1 MLLKQITLTDFRQF
15 KGKQTVSFAV
25 DREQNVTVIMGENGA
40 GKTTFAQAFRWC
52 LYGDTDFADPN
63 VLSKSKINEMM
74 PGDEAV
80 ASVEIILVHTNI
92 TYTINRSQKY
102 KIDKPGS
109 AKGGQTKLTIIYKGE
124 DGQQKFVPDTQ
135 ALGKIKE
142 ILPQELSSYFFFDG
156 ERINNMS
163 KEIQKGRGSSTFGD
177 AVRKLLGLDTY
188 KAAMKHLREGTGGS
202 NVIYQYNQSYNSDSD
217 DTIRRLTEENARLQ
231 KELEGHQKRIAE
243 LKAELPAIQD
253 DIESMNTI
261 IERNRDGERLKSEIK
276 RLQDSIKRNQILI
289 DGSTTSIL
297 RSFKQNY
304 HHYFARKL
312 MADALEMLA
321 STEQIDKG
329 VPDIHARTIEF
340 LLNRGMCI
348 CGNQICDGSSEYLML
363 QKLKEYIPPQSLG
376 TLVHN
381 FAVECKTF
389 SGNTVDLFEMIQT
402 AMQDLS
408 DKQRDNEASQAQI
421 DQIEED
427 LKRFSDIGEYQRK
440 IEMYRN
446 DYRKKQQ
453 ELFDL
458 NEKVGSLQTKI
469 ERNESLIRD
478 HSLKSAN
485 NRQIEIYKAYAQ
497 RLYEVLK
504 EDYTRQ
510 EASIRQQLEQ
520 SINEIYSAIYNGQ
533 VSLQIDQG
541 YNITTH
547 TEGFANVETGTAQGI
562 SIIFAFIAGVIKMAR
577 KNDKHDY
584 LATEPYPLVM
594 DAPLSAFDK
603 NRIQSVCE
611 TLPNIAE
618 QVIIFIKD
626 TDGDIAQEHLASKIG
641 RQYAFNKLNEL
652 ETIIEE

>member
-15 KGKQTVSFAV
+15 KGKQTVVFSD
-25 DREQNVTVIMGENGA
+25 DRNQNVTVIMGENGA

-52 LYGDTDFADPN
+52 LYGETDFSDPN
-63 VLSKSKINEMM
+63 VLSKSKINEMV
-74 PGDEAV
+74 PGNEAV
-80 ASVEIILVHTNI
+80 SSVEIVLEHTNT
-92 TYTINRSQKY
+92 TYTIKRSQKY
-102 KIDKPGS
+102 KVDKVGF
-109 AKGGQTKLTIIYKGE
+109 AKGGQTKLTIIYKSD
-124 DGQQKFVPDTQ
+124 DGQQNYVPESQ
-135 ALGKIKE
+135 NHGKIKE

-202 NVIYQYNQSYNSDSD
+202 NVISQYNQSYNSDSD
-217 DTIRRLTEENARLQ
+217 NTIRRLNEENSIFQ
-231 KELEGHQKRIAE
+231 KQLEGHQKRIAE
-243 LKAELPAIQD
+243 LEAAMPKIQD
-253 DIESMNTI
+253 EIENLNVM
-261 IERNRDGERLKSEIK
+261 IERNKDGERLKAQIK
-276 RLQDSIKRNQILI
+276 MLQDHIKRNQSSIA
-289 DGSTTSIL
+289 GSTSSIL
-297 RSFKQNY
+297 CSFKKNY
-304 HHYFARKL
+304 HHYFAGKL
-312 MADALEMLA
+312 MADALELLA
-321 STEQIDKG
+321 NTDLLEKG

-348 CGNQICDGSSEYLML
+348 CGNQICDGSSEYLIL
-363 QKLKEYIPPQSLG
+363 QKLKEYIPPHSLG

-381 FAVECKTF
+381 FAVECKTC
-389 SGNTVDLFEMIQT
+389 SNNTVNLYEMIQQT
-402 AMQDLS
+402 MQELT
-408 DKQRDNEASQAQI
+408 DKQLENEANQAQI

-427 LKRFSDIGEYQRK
+427 LKSFSDIGEYQRK
-440 IEMYRN
+440 IELYRR
-446 DYRKKQQ
+446 DYNTKYQ
-453 ELFDL
+453 ELL
-458 NEKVGSLQTKI
+458 SLGEQVGSLRTKI
-469 ERNESLIRD
+469 ERNESTIRE
-478 HSLKSAN
+478 HSLKSDN
-485 NRQIEIYKAYAQ
+485 NRQIEVFKAYAQ

-504 EDYTRQ
+504 EDYTKQ
-510 EASIRQQLEQ
+510 ETSIRKQLED
-520 SINEIYSAIYNGQ
+520 SINEIYSAIYNGE
-533 VSLQIDQG
+533 VTLQIDQG
-541 YNITTH
+541 YNITTM
-547 TEGFANVETGTAQGI
+547 TKGFTNVETGTAQGI

-603 NRIQSVCE
+603 SRIQSVCE

-641 RQYAFNKLNEL
+641 KQFRFNKLNEL